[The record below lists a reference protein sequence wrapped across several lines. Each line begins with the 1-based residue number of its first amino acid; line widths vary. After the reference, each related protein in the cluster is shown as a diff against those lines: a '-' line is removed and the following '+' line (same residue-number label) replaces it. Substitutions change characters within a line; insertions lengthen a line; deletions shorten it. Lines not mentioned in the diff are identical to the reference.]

1 MERKTGWVNRASVAA
16 LMALALLLASCG
28 DDKPK
33 VDPRVPPAGSA
44 AFKQGYTAGCAIGVQ
59 DADNPGQ
66 RLGAAQG
73 GKAGEAERYA
83 KDLDFKKGWDQG
95 YFACYDDES
104 S

>member
-1 MERKTGWVNRASVAA
+1 MERKAVRTNRASVAV
-16 LMALALLLASCG
+16 LMALTLLVASCG
-28 DDKPK
+28 DDKK
-33 VDPRVPPAGSA
+33 EVDPRVPPAGNA
-44 AFKQGYTAGCAIGVQ
+44 AFKQGYTVGCAIGVQ

-73 GKAGEAERYA
+73 GKAGDAERYA